1 MSKEF
6 SLTAEQIQENYK
18 KFFARIDK
26 MFPERAEGLKEMY
39 SALGEERLMF
49 SPASSVNYYHNAIP
63 GGYIDHVLRVMD
75 FALLEWQHYESM
87 GIDVTNFTVTELMFA
102 AMHHDLG
109 KLGFVGDG
117 KDGYVFNTSEW
128 HRKNQ
133 GKMYD
138 ANENIPFTLVQD
150 RSLFLLQSYR
160 IPCSWNEYLGIR
172 IHDGM
177 YDDANKSYYLT
188 KQLKAK
194 LRTTMPQILHNADL
208 AASRYEFERWNR
220 TSNEFNT
227 KRLEDNNLNYISQQ
241 TEPKQDRKEKQ
252 KAVGKELATSFDE
265 IFNKK

>member
-1 MSKEF
+1 
-6 SLTAEQIQENYK
+6 
-18 KFFARIDK
+18 
-26 MFPERAEGLKEMY
+26 
-39 SALGEERLMF
+39 
-49 SPASSVNYYHNAIP
+49 
-63 GGYIDHVLRVMD
+63 
-75 FALLEWQHYESM
+75 
-87 GIDVTNFTVTELMFA
+87 
-102 AMHHDLG
+102 
-109 KLGFVGDG
+109 
-117 KDGYVFNTSEW
+117 
-128 HRKNQ
+128 
-133 GKMYD
+133 MYD